1 MQVGEEGEGEVSSQD
16 RDLATVCGELLAL
29 PRLLATTCSWTL
41 ARSYLHIST
50 HIYTYLQLSTVI
62 YTSTGRWIVAPVRRT
77 ASCLATTA
85 RLLRAMLW

>member
-50 HIYTYLQLSTVI
+50 II